1 MHLAILHAPNV
12 LFALDKVSCAHQT
25 QIGSPLH
32 MLNRLVDCR
41 FMPKPFFDGVFRI
54 CVQENAAKIVW
65 MFLTIEIRPTNAPIE
80 YCYATRLLQ
89 LLDDKINRNHGVA
102 MAVVQ
107 AYYPHKSDMLAALAT
122 ALNDIVMQAT
132 LPFCRQ
138 LAIRDESTRKV
149 AHLFLAG
156 SAYFEFMQQ
165 NEERRAYFT
174 ELLRN
179 RDHTEQ
185 LMFSVMNRSFGE
197 IGRTDVIEDPA
208 HRNDIVMSI
217 GGFFELFY
225 DHLKRGERFEP
236 TRYFGHMTRVW
247 MHAAGF
253 SRQQADEVLE
263 QCTVELEHIDRI
275 STDVERAFA
284 LLLQA

>member
-1 MHLAILHAPNV
+1 
-12 LFALDKVSCAHQT
+12 
-25 QIGSPLH
+25 

-41 FMPKPFFDGVFRI
+41 FMPKPFFDGMFRI

-80 YCYATRLLQ
+80 YCYATRPLQ
-89 LLDDKINRNHGVA
+89 LLDDKVNRNHGVV

-122 ALNDIVMQAT
+122 AL
-132 LPFCRQ
+132 
-138 LAIRDESTRKV
+138 
-149 AHLFLAG
+149 
-156 SAYFEFMQQ
+156 
-165 NEERRAYFT
+165 
-174 ELLRN
+174 
-179 RDHTEQ
+179 
-185 LMFSVMNRSFGE
+185 
-197 IGRTDVIEDPA
+197 
-208 HRNDIVMSI
+208 NDIVMSI